1 MIGEG
6 PQPHVGKMEKSPS
19 GRTWYGENS
28 GSKWR
33 GLGVVQK
40 VFGLCAVPCGIED
53 DEPLKARRE
62 GHERAVELVEN
73 HRHAGKKGE
82 VRDRKCYRME
92 RYGVKKD
99 HKEIMNARY

>member
-19 GRTWYGENS
+19 GRTWHGENS

-62 GHERAVELVEN
+62 GHERAVEHVEN
-73 HRHAGKKGE
+73 HRHAGKKEKCGTE
-82 VRDRKCYRME
+82 NATGWNVTGRKRIT
-92 RYGVKKD
+92 RK
-99 HKEIMNARY
+99 